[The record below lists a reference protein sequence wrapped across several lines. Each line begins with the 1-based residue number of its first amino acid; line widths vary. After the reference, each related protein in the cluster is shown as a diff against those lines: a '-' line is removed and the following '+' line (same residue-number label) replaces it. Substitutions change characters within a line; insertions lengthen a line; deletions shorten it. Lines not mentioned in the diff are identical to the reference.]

1 MLAARRIA
9 LHLALTAAPV
19 AAAPS
24 FAAAQLRA
32 DMDVEA
38 RFASAYVD
46 RGVILTNLP
55 VLQPSLKAAIAAGGG
70 RVGLG
75 VAATLQPTG
84 SSDPRWFGM
93 AGTAKS
99 PNVTE
104 VRPSLVLA
112 QPFGPVTFDL
122 TASWRMFPNGA
133 GITKAGNMGAVET
146 RLVFHRGTT
155 EAALGAGYEL
165 GAVTGAAVDAHLSQ
179 ALPLGRGAALVFGG
193 RVGWGIR
200 QRADSAAPAPIA
212 LLAHDGLGFID
223 LTAAADVSVAKVRV
237 RPFVTL
243 THVPDSHLHHAE
255 PGHPGLQRRWTA
267 QVGASVALH
276 AVLPPGKKASAP
288 LAAPAGP

>member
-1 MLAARRIA
+1 MLVRRTA
-9 LHLALTAAPV
+9 LLLALTAAPST
-19 AAAPS
+19 AL
-24 FAAAQLRA
+24 AQLRA
-32 DMDVEA
+32 DVDVEA

-46 RGVILTNLP
+46 RGVVLTNLP
-55 VLQPSLKAAIAAGGG
+55 VVQPSLQAAIAAGGG
-70 RVGLG
+70 SVGLG
-75 VAATLQPTG
+75 VRATVQPAG

-99 PNVTE
+99 PDVTE
-104 VRPSLVLA
+104 VRPSLTLA
-112 QPFGPVTFDL
+112 QPFGAVRFDL

-133 GITKAGNMGAVET
+133 GITKAGNMGTVET

-155 EAALGAGYEL
+155 EAALAAGYDV

-179 ALPLGRGAALVFGG
+179 ALPLGRGAALTFGG

-200 QRADSAAPAPIA
+200 QRADSAAPAPVA

-223 LTAAADVSVAKVRV
+223 LTAGADVAVAKVRV

-243 THVPDSHLHHAE
+243 THVPGSHLHEVHEPE
-255 PGHPGLQRRWTA
+255 PGHPELQRRWTA

-276 AVLPPGKKASAP
+276 AVLPPGKKP
-288 LAAPAGP
+288 AAAGH